1 MDQQASYDD
10 AKLILQL
17 YEIRREDR
25 LREARKWFTGNFYC
39 RTFEEVTALCPP
51 GSEASASMRMVIS
64 YWEMVA
70 SFITSGVLNEKLF
83 FQSGMELLLTW
94 IRTKPVLVG
103 IRTAFANP
111 GYLKNLETV
120 GERYIEY
127 WNRTAPG
134 AYDALVARIGTP
146 PPQPAKAG

>member
-1 MDQQASYDD
+1 MDQLASYDD

-134 AYDALVARIGTP
+134 AYDAFVARIGTP